1 VDTHCLTESEEMV
14 LDRTSGI
21 AKIGTVFIYLFIIII
36 EVLTRV
42 VEIASKGVS
51 IY

>member
-1 VDTHCLTESEEMV
+1 MV
-14 LDRTSGI
+14 LDRTTGI
-21 AKIGTVFIYLFIIII
+21 AKIGTVFFFLIG
-36 EVLTRV
+36 VLTRV

>member
-14 LDRTSGI
+14 LDRTTGI
-21 AKIGTVFIYLFIIII
+21 AKIGTVFFFIIIG
-36 EVLTRV
+36 VLTRV